1 MAEKKEIVV
10 KCRGAESV
18 SYEKLAPLQGPLKEL
33 SSENYVKLRKEILE
47 LGFSEPF
54 SVWKTE
60 KKLFLLNGHQRHR
73 VIKKMVEDEGY
84 KCPPL
89 PISVVEAS
97 SLKEAVRLFRFEV

>member
-54 SVWKTE
+54 SVWKNE
-60 KKLFLLNGHQRHR
+60 KKIIPSKWSPAPSRDQENGRR
-73 VIKKMVEDEGY
+73 GGI
-84 KCPPL
+84 
-89 PISVVEAS
+89 
-97 SLKEAVRLFRFEV
+97 